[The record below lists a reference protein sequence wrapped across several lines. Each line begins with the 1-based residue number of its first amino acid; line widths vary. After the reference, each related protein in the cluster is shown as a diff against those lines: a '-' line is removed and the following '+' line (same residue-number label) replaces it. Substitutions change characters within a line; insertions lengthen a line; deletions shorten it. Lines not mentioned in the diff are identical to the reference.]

1 MESQEIQKILKELRT
16 IRIDIEF
23 IKENMID
30 SDAILTCGE
39 KSKLDESLDEFKRG
53 KAVSLKEFENA

>member
-1 MESQEIQKILKELRT
+1 METETRKILEELRT

-30 SDAILTCGE
+30 RDCVLTSNE
-39 KSKLDESLDEFKRG
+39 KERFDKSVEELKNGQTISLED
-53 KAVSLKEFENA
+53 L